1 MNAYS
6 EDLRFEVPKAGR
18 GWLQVVNTAEAD
30 AAPAEPQPSSGP
42 GQAQVLKSR
51 SLVLLVEQSCF

>member
-30 AAPAEPQPSSGP
+30 AAPAEPQPWSGP
-42 GQAQVLKSR
+42 GQVLKSR
-51 SLVLLVEQSCF
+51 SLLLLVEQSCF